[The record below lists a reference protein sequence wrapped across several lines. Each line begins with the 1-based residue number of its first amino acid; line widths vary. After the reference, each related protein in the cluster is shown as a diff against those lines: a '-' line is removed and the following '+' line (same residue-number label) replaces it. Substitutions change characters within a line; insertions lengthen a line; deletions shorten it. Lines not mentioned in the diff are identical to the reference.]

1 MLVATVNNGP
11 SISPTLVALTRP
23 LEGDEEAQTLAKI
36 PQTDG
41 GKRKRRRRK
50 SVTRRYTSPA
60 IYRIYKYFDSYI

>member
-36 PQTDG
+36 PQTAG
-41 GKRKRRRRK
+41 VRRRK
-50 SVTRRYTSPA
+50 SVTRHQQLVY
-60 IYRIYKYFDSYI
+60 